1 MAETYILIDFENVQP
16 KNLPQLRGRPV
27 RLKIFV
33 GSQQAKVP
41 FDLAQTVQALGE
53 RAEYVQIAG
62 TGRNALDLHIAY
74 YVGRLVAQQP
84 DAQIYILS
92 KDRDYD
98 ILLKHLNAQGIH
110 CRRMA
115 SLDDVPAVKAAQA
128 PAPRAAAK
136 TPPAPGPDRL
146 APVITH
152 LRNLKASR
160 PRKLKTL
167 SSTLK
172 ARFVKNGGEREV
184 QALVDEL
191 RRRGVIAVDGT
202 NVTYQLEA

>member
-1 MAETYILIDFENVQP
+1 MTETFILIDFENVQP
-16 KNLPQLRGRPV
+16 KNLAQLRSRPV

-74 YVGRLVAQQP
+74 YIGRLVAQHP

-98 ILLKHLNAQGIH
+98 ILLKHLHAQGIH
-110 CRRMA
+110 CRRVT
-115 SLDDVPAVKAAQA
+115 SLDDIPAVKSAA
-128 PAPRAAAK
+128 APRTASAPRPANS
-136 TPPAPGPDRL
+136 PPPDRL
-146 APVITH
+146 APVISH

-160 PRKLKTL
+160 PRRLKTL
-167 SSTLK
+167 ASTLK
-172 ARFVKNGGEREV
+172 ARFVKDGNERDVE
-184 QALVDEL
+184 ALIDAL
-191 RRRGVIAVDGT
+191 RGRGTIIVEGM
-202 NVTYQLEA
+202 NVTYKLD

>member
-1 MAETYILIDFENVQP
+1 MSETFILIDFENVQP
-16 KNLPQLRGRPV
+16 KNLAQMRGRPV
-27 RLKIFV
+27 RLRIFV

-74 YVGRLVAQQP
+74 YVGRLVVQHPGAE
-84 DAQIYILS
+84 IYILS

-98 ILLKHLNAQGIH
+98 ILLKHLHAQGIRCH
-110 CRRMA
+110 RKA
-115 SLDDVPAVKAAQA
+115 SLDEIPALKVPSATKPAVA
-128 PAPRAAAK
+128 
-136 TPPAPGPDRL
+136 PDRL

-160 PRKLKTL
+160 PRKVKTL
-167 SSTLK
+167 ASTLK
-172 ARFVKNGGEREV
+172 ARFAKDGGEREV
-184 QALVDEL
+184 QALIEEL
-191 RRRGVIAVDGT
+191 RQRGLIAVEAT
-202 NVTYQLEA
+202 NVTYRLD